1 MSASKYGDSGGF
13 LSNNLT
19 DRNAAESQLLL
30 QQERKSRHLDP
41 MEITQLLIVE
51 LEATAKAR
59 WWLDYSYRKNS
70 ILWEIFIFEISVRGG
85 ALEEPP
91 QQNFF
96 VLFRCFIFGERENLI
111 YLRIVEWSAEFT

>member
-1 MSASKYGDSGGF
+1 LTAEAYCCDKRRGPVRLFVKLATIAPNWMSASKYGDSGGF

-59 WWLDYSYRKNS
+59 
-70 ILWEIFIFEISVRGG
+70 
-85 ALEEPP
+85 
-91 QQNFF
+91 
-96 VLFRCFIFGERENLI
+96 
-111 YLRIVEWSAEFT
+111 